1 MKKITLLFFLL
12 IAFPCAVLNAQ
23 EVITQESIQDEE
35 PEIIITVTDNT
46 TVRIQNAPV
55 DSVMEVYNI
64 VGVKVTSEK
73 IDSSDKTVTLNLSKG
88 YYILKIENVVRKIVI
103 K

>member
-1 MKKITLLFFLL
+1 MKKITFLFFLL
-12 IAFPCAVLNAQ
+12 IAFPCAILNAQ

-46 TVRIQNAPV
+46 TVRIQNAPD